1 MDTKYEV
8 IITNKAKRDLK
19 EIYNY
24 ISKSL
29 MAKQA
34 ADNLMN
40 EFEKNILMLEDMPE
54 SCSII
59 EYYKKRKY
67 QYRKLLIKNY
77 VAIYRVD
84 YKNKLVY
91 ISRVVYGGRNYLNEI

>member
-40 EFEKNILMLEDMPE
+40 EFEKYFNVRRYARIL
-54 SCSII
+54 
-59 EYYKKRKY
+59 
-67 QYRKLLIKNY
+67 
-77 VAIYRVD
+77 
-84 YKNKLVY
+84 
-91 ISRVVYGGRNYLNEI
+91 

>member
-59 EYYKKRKY
+59 EY
-67 QYRKLLIKNY
+67 
-77 VAIYRVD
+77 
-84 YKNKLVY
+84 
-91 ISRVVYGGRNYLNEI
+91 

>member
-67 QYRKLLIKNY
+67 PNCYRTN
-77 VAIYRVD
+77 
-84 YKNKLVY
+84 
-91 ISRVVYGGRNYLNEI
+91 LNTKCRTY

>member
-29 MAKQA
+29 MAK
-34 ADNLMN
+34 
-40 EFEKNILMLEDMPE
+40 

-67 QYRKLLIKNY
+67 PYRKLLIKNY

>member
-40 EFEKNILMLEDMPE
+40 EFEKIF
-54 SCSII
+54 
-59 EYYKKRKY
+59 
-67 QYRKLLIKNY
+67 
-77 VAIYRVD
+77 
-84 YKNKLVY
+84 
-91 ISRVVYGGRNYLNEI
+91 

>member
-1 MDTKYEV
+1 
-8 IITNKAKRDLK
+8 
-19 EIYNY
+19 
-24 ISKSL
+24 
-29 MAKQA
+29 
-34 ADNLMN
+34 
-40 EFEKNILMLEDMPE
+40 MPE

-67 QYRKLLIKNY
+67 PYRKLLIKNY